1 VPHRSEESSVS
12 KAQVACWI
20 GVEVVYCLPCGSFSL
35 SELFKQEAYSL
46 SFKEMRE
53 NRRKDFHTKERLKEL
68 ERGCGKTEKAFHT
81 RSLKELE
88 GDVGK
93 QKGFSYKMLEGA

>member
-1 VPHRSEESSVS
+1 
-12 KAQVACWI
+12 
-20 GVEVVYCLPCGSFSL
+20 
-35 SELFKQEAYSL
+35 
-46 SFKEMRE
+46 
-53 NRRKDFHTKERLKEL
+53 LKEL
-68 ERGCGKTEKAFHT
+68 ERGCGKQEKAFHT

>member
-1 VPHRSEESSVS
+1 M
-12 KAQVACWI
+12 W
-20 GVEVVYCLPCGSFSL
+20 
-35 SELFKQEAYSL
+35 
-46 SFKEMRE
+46 E
-53 NRRKDFHTKERLKEL
+53 NRRKAFHSKKRLKEL

-93 QKGFSYKMLEGA
+93 QKVFSYKMLEGA